1 MLEKNAPSSPFVAD
15 MSMRIERH
23 ADTYA
28 ENITEFLEQPHGLRR
43 RVTEQPLLDLFTR
56 HTEAVVATYD
66 PPGIRRAGDSLVFGH
81 IYANVLQH
89 VTAAP
94 PQAVS
99 VKQLIAALIAAEV
112 EFRGPLRLSRTQNR
126 LLAETYERLG
136 RPLVQAGLPA
146 HAALA
151 YRRAG
156 SLYRIDEDTDA
167 EDRCGLEMARAR
179 RLAQPV
185 AWRRIG
191 GLVPDL
197 ICGYGYRPFRMLWF
211 VVCQLLVFLVAV
223 MLRSDQPPAITLFQV
238 LMNYLNPLGVGDTA
252 SLRVGG
258 RAIFV
263 VESYLGAVTMSVFFA
278 LLVRRWFRL

>member
-1 MLEKNAPSSPFVAD
+1 MLEKSPPPSKFVED
-15 MSMRIERH
+15 MSTRIRRR

-28 ENITEFLEQPHGLRR
+28 DSVGEFLELEHRQRR
-43 RVTEQPLLDLFTR
+43 RTTETPLLDLFTL
-56 HTEAVVATYD
+56 HTEAVVETYD
-66 PPGIRRAGDSLVFGH
+66 PPGIRRASDGLVFTG
-81 IYANVLQH
+81 IYAPLLAH
-89 VTAAP
+89 TATATP
-94 PQAVS
+94 EPMAANA
-99 VKQLIAALIAAEV
+99 LLAALIAAEV

-126 LLAETYERLG
+126 LLAEVYERLG
-136 RPLVQAGLPA
+136 PPLVQAGLPA

-167 EDRCGLEMARAR
+167 EDQCGLAQARAR

-185 AWRRIG
+185 GWKRIG
-191 GLVPDL
+191 GLIPDL

-211 VVCQLLVFLVAV
+211 VAVQLLVFVGAV
-223 MLRSDQPPAITLFQV
+223 LLRADQPPAVTVFQV
-238 LMNYLNPLGVGDTA
+238 LMNYLNPLGVGDTLN
-252 SLRVGG
+252 LRVGG

-263 VESYLGAVTMSVFFA
+263 IESYLGAVTMSVFFA

>member
-1 MLEKNAPSSPFVAD
+1 MLEKSAPSSPFVTD

-28 ENITEFLEQPHGLRR
+28 DNVTEFLEQPHGLRR
-43 RVTEQPLLDLFTR
+43 RATEQPLLDLFTR

-81 IYANVLQH
+81 LYAPVLEH
-89 VTAAP
+89 TATAATQP
-94 PQAVS
+94 TAVN
-99 VKQLIAALIAAEV
+99 QLLAALIAAEV

-126 LLAETYERLG
+126 LLAEAYERLG

-167 EDRCGLEMARAR
+167 EDRCGLALARAR
-179 RLAQPV
+179 RLAQPA
-185 AWRRIG
+185 AWRRAG

-211 VVCQLLVFLVAV
+211 VAFQLLVFVVAV
-223 MLRSDQPPAITLFQV
+223 TLRSDQPPAITVYQV
-238 LMNYLNPLGVGDTA
+238 FMNYLNPLGVGDTDN
-252 SLRVGG
+252 LRVGG
-258 RAIFV
+258 RAVFV
-263 VESYLGAVTMSVFFA
+263 LESYLGAVTMSVFFA

>member
-1 MLEKNAPSSPFVAD
+1 MLERSAPSSPFVAD

-23 ADTYA
+23 ADAYSESVA
-28 ENITEFLEQPHGLRR
+28 EFLWQPHGLRR
-43 RVTEQPLLDLFTR
+43 RATEQPLLDLFTR

-81 IYANVLQH
+81 IYAPAFEQPGDPDRPV
-89 VTAAP
+89 VP
-94 PQAVS
+94 VS
-99 VKQLIAALIAAEV
+99 RLIAALIAAEV

-126 LLAETYERLG
+126 LLAEAYERLG

-167 EDRCGLEMARAR
+167 EDRCGLALARAR

-185 AWRRIG
+185 VWRRIG

-197 ICGYGYRPFRMLWF
+197 TCGYGYRPFRMLWF
-211 VVCQLLVFLVAV
+211 VVLQLLVFTAAVA
-223 MLRSDQPPAITLFQV
+223 LRAEQPLAVTVYQV
-238 LMNYLNPLGVGDTA
+238 LMNYLNPLGVGDTDH
-252 SLRVGG
+252 LRVGG
-258 RAIFV
+258 RAVFV
-263 VESYLGAVTMSVFFA
+263 TEAYAGAVTMSVFFA

>member
-1 MLEKNAPSSPFVAD
+1 
-15 MSMRIERH
+15 MRIERH
-23 ADTYA
+23 AATYA
-28 ENITEFLEQPHGLRR
+28 ESVTEFLEQPHGLRR
-43 RVTEQPLLDLFTR
+43 RATEQPLLDLFTR

-66 PPGIRRAGDSLVFGH
+66 PPGIRRAGDSLVFTH
-81 IYANVLQH
+81 LYAPVLEH
-89 VTAAP
+89 TATAS
-94 PQAVS
+94 PQALPVT
-99 VKQLIAALIAAEV
+99 VLLTALIAAEV

-126 LLAETYERLG
+126 LLAEAYERVG
-136 RPLVQAGLPA
+136 PPLVQAGLPA

-167 EDRCGLEMARAR
+167 EDRCGLALARAR

-185 AWRRIG
+185 GWKRVG

-211 VVCQLLVFLVAV
+211 VACQLLVFVLAV
-223 MLRSDQPPAITLFQV
+223 LLRADQPPAVTVFQV
-238 LMNYLNPLGVGDTA
+238 LMNYLNPLGVGDTTN
-252 SLRVGG
+252 LRVGG

>member
-1 MLEKNAPSSPFVAD
+1 MLEKSAPSSPFVAD

-23 ADTYA
+23 AATYA
-28 ENITEFLEQPHGLRR
+28 EGVTEFLEQPHRLRR
-43 RVTEQPLLDLFTR
+43 RATEQPLLDLFTR

-66 PPGIRRAGDSLVFGH
+66 PPGIRRAGDSLVFTH
-81 IYANVLQH
+81 LYAPVLEH
-89 VTAAP
+89 TATASAETLP
-94 PQAVS
+94 VAV
-99 VKQLIAALIAAEV
+99 LLAALIAAEV

-126 LLAETYERLG
+126 LLAEAYERLG
-136 RPLVQAGLPA
+136 PPLVQAGLPA

-167 EDRCGLEMARAR
+167 EDRCGLALARAR

-185 AWRRIG
+185 GWKRVG

-211 VVCQLLVFLVAV
+211 VACQLLVFVVAV
-223 MLRSDQPPAITLFQV
+223 LLRADQPPAVTVFQV
-238 LMNYLNPLGVGDTA
+238 LMNYLNPLGVGDTEN
-252 SLRVGG
+252 LRVGG

-263 VESYLGAVTMSVFFA
+263 IESYLGAVTMSVFFA

>member
-1 MLEKNAPSSPFVAD
+1 

-28 ENITEFLEQPHGLRR
+28 DSVTEFLEQPHRLRR
-43 RVTEQPLLDLFTR
+43 RATEQPLLDLFTR

-81 IYANVLQH
+81 IYAPLLRH
-89 VTAAP
+89 TATATP
-94 PQAVS
+94 DTMPVN
-99 VKQLIAALIAAEV
+99 KLLAALIAAEV

-126 LLAETYERLG
+126 LLAEAYERLG
-136 RPLVQAGLPA
+136 PPLVQAGLPA

-167 EDRCGLEMARAR
+167 EDRCGLAQARAR

-185 AWRRIG
+185 SWKRIG
-191 GLVPDL
+191 GLFPDL

-211 VVCQLLVFLVAV
+211 VVVQLLVFLVAV
-223 MLRSDQPPAITLFQV
+223 LLRADQSTADTVFQV
-238 LMNYLNPLGVGDTA
+238 LMNYLNPLGIGDTQHVK
-252 SLRVGG
+252 VGG

-263 VESYLGAVTMSVFFA
+263 IESYLGAVTMSVFFA
-278 LLVRRWFRL
+278 LLVRRWCRL